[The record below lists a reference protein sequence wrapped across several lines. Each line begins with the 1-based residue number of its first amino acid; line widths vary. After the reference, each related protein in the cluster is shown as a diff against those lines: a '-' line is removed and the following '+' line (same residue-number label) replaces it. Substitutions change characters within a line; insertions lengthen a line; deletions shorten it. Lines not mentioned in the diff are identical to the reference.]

1 MEAQKPFKGDDES
14 TQAAES
20 GGEYYDEVQNIIS
33 NKLSIDKSEIGRD
46 SDIMEDLG
54 ADSLDVQ
61 DLILSIEDKW
71 DLEFPVEQADEFRT
85 VGDVVEA
92 LQELEKSRSA

>member
-1 MEAQKPFKGDDES
+1 MSDEIF
-14 TQAAES
+14 QQIRE
-20 GGEYYDEVQNIIS
+20 IIA
-33 NKLSIDKSEIGRD
+33 NKLSISPEEIKPE

-61 DLILSIEDKW
+61 DLILTIEDRW
-71 DLEFPVEQADEFRT
+71 NIEFPVEEADKFRT

-92 LQELEKSRSA
+92 LKKLEEQRASGG

>member
-1 MEAQKPFKGDDES
+1 MSEEIFQQIRE
-14 TQAAES
+14 
-20 GGEYYDEVQNIIS
+20 IIA
-33 NKLSIDKSEIGRD
+33 NKLSISPDEIKPE

-61 DLILSIEDKW
+61 DLILTIEDRW
-71 DLEFPVEQADEFRT
+71 NIEFPVEEADKFRT

-92 LQELEKSRSA
+92 LKKLEEQRASGG